1 MDITDIDKYAKVI
14 TLGLDKRMAALR
26 GGFVLDEFDPAVDC
40 DKMFRNRLN
49 RFVKRKN
56 LNGLEEML
64 NDLIIYFEINYDQQ
78 FASVLLQTTGYTLQP
93 IPPKFKSISTERN
106 LRVGYSGKNE
116 TSLSFVSIELPTGS
130 GSIYCMKGKNP
141 LLTAKWLNNQ
151 TIEIQIPIIREEVER
166 ISVVKMYKESIQII
180 YKEIF

>member
-40 DKMFRNRLN
+40 EKMFRNRLN

-64 NDLIIYFEINYDQQ
+64 NDLIIYFELDYDQQ
-78 FASVLLQTTGYTLQP
+78 FASVLFQMTGYTLQP

-130 GSIYCMKGKNP
+130 GTIYCMKGKQP
-141 LLTAKWLNNQ
+141 LLTAKWLDSR
-151 TIEIQIPIIREEVER
+151 TVEIQIPSVRNEVER
-166 ISVVKMYKESIQII
+166 ISVVKMYKESIKII